1 MMKQQNK
8 KNKMKENSIQ
18 DDLDILHDIEEDDF
32 NPLNLKPGA
41 G

>member
-8 KNKMKENSIQ
+8 KMKENSIQ